1 MIANRRE
8 MLLGRLIVLA
18 AIAFTLIPLL
28 SMLSAALQPQ
38 GTIPRG
44 FNWPSD
50 PQWGNFRDAFNT
62 ANMAA
67 LLKSSLII
75 EVAVVPISVLMATMA
90 GFALG
95 ELRIAG
101 HKAVFVIMLVGLTMP
116 FEVVITPLYYEM
128 RDLGLLN
135 TRWAIILPMIA
146 LLMSFG
152 VFWMRSHFLNLPS
165 EFSEAALVCQMEPV
179 TWGGVGRGSGALG
192 AQPRAHRCGVERSP
206 STPRPRPSP
215 AARAWRPPCFPHEV
229 RELAFDFGAHGA
241 VVWFR
246 HAGSCWRACGEHRW
260 RARCALGGAVQGRA
274 ARTRGRPRLR
284 PCPSRRRGL

>member
-1 MIANRRE
+1 MIAHRRE
-8 MLLGRLIVLA
+8 MLVGRLIVLV
-18 AIAFTLIPLL
+18 AIAYTLIPLL

-44 FNWPSD
+44 FEWPSD
-50 PQWGNFRDAFNT
+50 PQWQNFRDAFNT

-75 EVAVVPISVLMATMA
+75 EAAVVPISVLIATMA

-95 ELRIAG
+95 QLRIPG
-101 HKAVFVIMLVGLTMP
+101 HRAVFVIMLLGLTMP

-128 RDLGLLN
+128 RDLGVLN

-165 EFSEAALVCQMEPV
+165 EFSEAALVDGAS
-179 TWGGVGRGSGALG
+179 TWQAFRHVHLPLARPAMATLAILYFVWTWNQFILALVMVNNAEQRTMAGALG
-192 AQPRAHRCGVERSP
+192 YFQGQ
-206 STPRPRPSP
+206 
-215 AARAWRPPCFPHEV
+215 WGI
-229 RELAFDFGAHGA
+229 D
-241 VVWFR
+241 VVLLS
-246 HAGSCWRACGEHRW
+246 AGSLVILTPTLIVFLVFQRQFVA
-260 RARCALGGAVQGRA
+260 ALLQGAIKG
-274 ARTRGRPRLR
+274 
-284 PCPSRRRGL
+284 

>member
-135 TRWAIILPMIA
+135 TRWAIILPLIA

-152 VFWMRSHFLNLPS
+152 VFWMRSHFLNLPP
-165 EFSEAALVCQMEPV
+165 EFSEAALVDGAS
-179 TWGGVGRGSGALG
+179 TWQAFRHVHLPLARPAMATLAILYFVWTWNQFILALVMVNDPEQRTMAGALG
-192 AQPRAHRCGVERSP
+192 YFQGQ
-206 STPRPRPSP
+206 
-215 AARAWRPPCFPHEV
+215 WGI
-229 RELAFDFGAHGA
+229 D
-241 VVWFR
+241 VVLLS
-246 HAGSCWRACGEHRW
+246 AGSLVILTPTLIVFLVFQRQFVA
-260 RARCALGGAVQGRA
+260 ALLQGAIKG
-274 ARTRGRPRLR
+274 
-284 PCPSRRRGL
+284 